1 METIS
6 SNYVYYFLQPCAVLP
21 SATIILLYTIIMLP
35 MSPAMLKSAKM
46 NVRIWYYTRKIG
58 KASDTA
64 VGPPGP
70 GVKGGDT
77 DAAEVIRLI
86 YARREKS
93 QYRVHPRSTV
103 VVRAAA
109 VREPLLEP
117 SSQQY
122 YVSPPYWDL
131 MSHLCSILDP
141 ICQAAARR
149 HHSSLDRGHWTST

>member
-1 METIS
+1 MGDWVKGVDEEVLLIVAADMIQPSVATEH
-6 SNYVYYFLQPCAVLP
+6 VAVKLLLQE
-21 SATIILLYTIIMLP
+21 M
-35 MSPAMLKSAKM
+35 
-46 NVRIWYYTRKIG
+46 IG